1 MYNNPKKLSMT
12 TQDNICDNQNN
23 HPSQTEN
30 DLINSNKGA
39 KKPVIKAIKTMI
51 ALLKL
56 SWGLIALISFLYV
69 IGIRNQIIVS
79 AISIISLILNVMSVV
94 TFIFFWFELRIYD
107 WIDAN
112 S

>member
-23 HPSQTEN
+23 HPFQTEK

-51 ALLKL
+51 VLLKL
-56 SWGLIALISFLYV
+56 S
-69 IGIRNQIIVS
+69 
-79 AISIISLILNVMSVV
+79 
-94 TFIFFWFELRIYD
+94 
-107 WIDAN
+107 
-112 S
+112 